1 MSDFNFISM
10 PKPYPFGRQVLAEM
24 SRYDPFDPQEVRE
37 PAVTGEA
44 RHERKPEDNSP
55 SVGRGGSSAG
65 KQTDSRDRI
74 DGERNTEP
82 RPRQQHR
89 DRDRT
94 YNLRESEIHTL
105 AEIGSF
111 RAVRTKDLIQVRYR
125 GDERQADQDLR
136 NLKAQGLIQ
145 QKTLPGTEKEPLL
158 TLTREAHEF
167 LDRNRP
173 QNLPGGQTFYHG
185 FVKPREARHDAEVY
199 RLYQKAANDIE
210 REGGTKLRTVLDFE
224 LKRNLYRDL
233 AKLKDLP
240 PEQQMEER
248 ERIAQEHGLKV
259 VNGKI
264 PLPDLR
270 IEYETRDQEQARV
283 DLELAT
289 QDYRERGLAEKSKA
303 GFSIYAPRDEAARLR
318 AAIRDPELTREI
330 LSL

>member
-1 MSDFNFISM
+1 
-10 PKPYPFGRQVLAEM
+10 M
-24 SRYDPFDPQEVRE
+24 SRYNPLDPEELRE
-37 PAVTGEA
+37 PTVGSKAG
-44 RHERKPEDNSP
+44 RERKSDDESP
-55 SVGRGGSSAG
+55 NVGRVGSNASE
-65 KQTDSRDRI
+65 QSDSRGRT
-74 DGERNTEP
+74 DGKRNKEP

-89 DRDRT
+89 GRDHT
-94 YNLRESEIHTL
+94 YRLRESEIRTL

-111 RAVRTKDLIQVRYR
+111 RAIRTKDLVEFQYR
-125 GDERQADQDLR
+125 GDKRQADQDIR
-136 NLKAQGLIQ
+136 NLKAQGLIK

-158 TLTREAHEF
+158 TLSREAREF

-173 QNLPGGQTFYHG
+173 QDVPRDQALYHG

-199 RLYQKAANDIE
+199 RLYQKVANDIE
-210 REGGTKLRTVLDFE
+210 SEGGTKLRIVLDFE
-224 LKRNLYRDL
+224 LKKNVYRDV

-240 PEQQMEER
+240 PGQQSEER

-270 IEYETRDQEQARV
+270 IEYETRDHEQGRI

-289 QDYRERGLAEKSKA
+289 QDYRETGLAEKSKA
-303 GFSIYAPRDEAARLR
+303 GFSIYAPGNEADRLR
-318 AAIRDPELTREI
+318 AALKDPELTREI